1 MLIRLRNSDIPKITV
16 MNRKQL
22 NKTMRKI
29 IVNTEIFGTISSRV
43 WTEYE

>member
-29 IVNTEIFGTISSRV
+29 IVNTGIFGTRSSRV